1 MNITTSTGLPKI
13 YMRLLNISPTKS
25 VLEEVFNQVIS
36 TNVITRD
43 ERKRLRNVLSVNYLD
58 DDEYILINRLVER
71 IRSGWVKL
79 VE

>member
-1 MNITTSTGLPKI
+1 
-13 YMRLLNISPTKS
+13 MRLLNISPTNS

>member
-1 MNITTSTGLPKI
+1 M
-13 YMRLLNISPTKS
+13 
-25 VLEEVFNQVIS
+25 IS

>member
-1 MNITTSTGLPKI
+1 
-13 YMRLLNISPTKS
+13 MRLLNISPTKN
-25 VLEEVFNQVIS
+25 VLEEIFNQVIS

>member
-1 MNITTSTGLPKI
+1 
-13 YMRLLNISPTKS
+13 MRLLNISPTKS
-25 VLEEVFNQVIS
+25 VLEEVFNQVMS

>member
-1 MNITTSTGLPKI
+1 
-13 YMRLLNISPTKS
+13 MRLLNISPTKS
-25 VLEEVFNQVIS
+25 VLEEIFNQVIS

-71 IRSGWVKL
+71 IPSGWVKL

>member
-1 MNITTSTGLPKI
+1 
-13 YMRLLNISPTKS
+13 MRLLNISPTKS
-25 VLEEVFNQVIS
+25 VLEEIFNQVIS

>member
-1 MNITTSTGLPKI
+1 
-13 YMRLLNISPTKS
+13 MRLLNISPTKS

>member
-1 MNITTSTGLPKI
+1 
-13 YMRLLNISPTKS
+13 MRLLNISPTKS
-25 VLEEVFNQVIS
+25 VLEEIFNQVIS

-71 IRSGWVKL
+71 IRSGCCL
-79 VE
+79 LYTSDAADED

>member
-1 MNITTSTGLPKI
+1 
-13 YMRLLNISPTKS
+13 MRLLNISPTKS

-58 DDEYILINRLVER
+58 DDEYILINRLVEL

>member
-1 MNITTSTGLPKI
+1 
-13 YMRLLNISPTKS
+13 MRLLNISPTKR

-58 DDEYILINRLVER
+58 DDNGTKYSFLTYIR
-71 IRSGWVKL
+71 K
-79 VE
+79 

>member
-1 MNITTSTGLPKI
+1 
-13 YMRLLNISPTKS
+13 MRLLNISPTKR

>member
-1 MNITTSTGLPKI
+1 
-13 YMRLLNISPTKS
+13 MRLLNISPTKS
-25 VLEEVFNQVIS
+25 VLEEIFNQVIS

-71 IRSGWVKL
+71 IRSGWVKM